1 MADSDSTGLIGVAF
15 WCVALA
21 AALLWAL
28 KYLNIRI

>member
-1 MADSDSTGLIGVAF
+1 MADGDSTGLIGIAF

-28 KYLNIRI
+28 KNFNIRI